1 MGNVETLKANTQ
13 LHVAYQM
20 IIFRAKETTQIA
32 PRGQT
37 IRRNVESTATTPT
50 ASQLEYITAVAR
62 CSSLLMKMQRNTWIS
77 IFQVYVEAGNTPR
90 MMAMYFVLTQK
101 MMYVGI
107 ESLQMGVT

>member
-50 ASQLEYITAVAR
+50 ASQLEYTTAVIG
-62 CSSLLMKMQRNTWIS
+62 CSFLTMKMAKNTWIS
-77 IFQVYVEAGNTPR
+77 TFQVYVEAGNTSR
-90 MMAMYFVLTQK
+90 MMAMYFVQTQK
-101 MMYVGI
+101 MMYVGMG
-107 ESLQMGVT
+107 SLQMDVT